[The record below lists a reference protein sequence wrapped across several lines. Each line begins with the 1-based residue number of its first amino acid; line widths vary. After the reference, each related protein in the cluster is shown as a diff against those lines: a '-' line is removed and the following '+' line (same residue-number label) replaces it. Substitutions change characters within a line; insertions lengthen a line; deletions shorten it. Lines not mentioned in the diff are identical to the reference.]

1 MTAMSRQQSSS
12 SIGKGQ
18 GMKRKC
24 EISIIMAAYNAERT
38 VQRAI
43 ESVLAQSYQNYE
55 LLVINDCSTDRTV
68 EVVQTFLDER
78 IRLIQ
83 NERNMGVS
91 YTRKHGLDEARG
103 EWIAVLD
110 SDDAWMPDKLEKQVQ
125 LQKTKNAEL
134 IFTGSSFM
142 NSNGDALDWVLHVP
156 KTMHYRQLLK
166 QNLISNSSVLVRKR
180 LYAQY
185 YTAGDQMH
193 EDLAIWLKILK
204 CGIMAYGIDEPLL
217 IYRLTE
223 HSKSSNKLKA
233 AQMNW
238 NTYRAVGLNVL
249 SALYYECWYIIRGLL
264 KYSHLK

>member
-1 MTAMSRQQSSS
+1 MSLYQASSLYNEHD
-12 SIGKGQ
+12 
-18 GMKRKC
+18 MKRKC

-38 VQRAI
+38 IQRAI
-43 ESVLAQSYQNYE
+43 QSVLMQTYQDFE
-55 LLVINDCSTDRTV
+55 LLVVNDCSTDRTA
-68 EVVQTFLDER
+68 EIVQTFSDER

-83 NERNMGVS
+83 NEQNMGVS
-91 YTRKHGLDEARG
+91 YTRKHGLEEALG

-110 SDDAWMPDKLEKQVQ
+110 SDDAWTSDKLEKQMQ
-125 LQKTKNAEL
+125 LQKAKNAEL

-142 NSNGDALDWVLHVP
+142 NSNGDALDWTLHVP
-156 KTMHYRQLLK
+156 KTIHYKRLLK
-166 QNLISNSSVLVRKR
+166 QNLISNSSVLVRKI

-185 YTAGDQMH
+185 YTVGDQMH
-193 EDLAIWLKILK
+193 EDFAIWLKILQS
-204 CGIMAYGIDEPLL
+204 GIMAYGIDEPLL

>member
-1 MTAMSRQQSSS
+1 
-12 SIGKGQ
+12 
-18 GMKRKC
+18 MKRKC
-24 EISIIMAAYNAERT
+24 DISIIMAAYNAEKT
-38 VQRAI
+38 IQKSI

-55 LLVINDCSTDRTV
+55 LLIIDDCSTDRTV
-68 EVVQTFLDER
+68 EVVQTFSDER
-78 IRLIQ
+78 IRLIR
-83 NERNMGVS
+83 NERNVGVS
-91 YTRKHGLDEARG
+91 CTRKHGLDEARG

-110 SDDAWMPDKLEKQVQ
+110 SDDAWVPDKLEKQMQ
-125 LQKTKNAEL
+125 LQKAKNAEL

-142 NSNGDALDWVLHVP
+142 SSNGDALGWILHVP
-156 KTMHYRQLLK
+156 KTMNYRQLLK
-166 QNLISNSSVLVRKR
+166 QNLISNSSVLVYKK

-193 EDLAIWLKILK
+193 EDFAIWLKILQS
-204 CGIMAYGIDEPLL
+204 GIMAYGIDEPLL

-233 AQMNW
+233 ARMNW

-249 SALYYECWYIIRGLL
+249 SAIYYECWYMIRGLL